1 MCNFYDIGPAR
12 QRRGNDWEEVIAS
25 LGGSLARTYGIRKTD
40 PAPVL
45 RRVGAS
51 GSQETFAGLMRWGF
65 ERDFNPA
72 VNNARLDKL
81 EGPWAPA
88 WREKRRCLIPLSAWY
103 EWHGPSG
110 SKQTFA
116 FESPDGAWLWAAGL
130 WEEGKSSPSFSMIT
144 RPAAPDLAFVHD
156 RMPALLSV
164 ADFEAFLSNE
174 DPRELLATTEV
185 PVKVFRCH
193 SPLLKIALHRGPEP
207 IEMLPGF

>member
-1 MCNFYDIGPAR
+1 MCNLYDIGPAR
-12 QRRGNDWEEVIAS
+12 HRRGDDWEEAIAS
-25 LGGSLARTYGIRKTD
+25 VLGSLARPHGIRKTD
-40 PAPVL
+40 PAPVV
-45 RRVGAS
+45 RKGGTGTTAS
-51 GSQETFAGLMRWGF
+51 ASLMRWGF
-65 ERDFNPA
+65 ERDFNPS

-81 EGPWAPA
+81 DGPWAPA

-103 EWHGPSG
+103 EWHGPTG

-116 FESPDGAWLWAAGL
+116 FESPDGAWLWAGGL
-130 WEEGKSSPSFSMIT
+130 WEEGKSGPAFSMIT

-164 ADFEAFLSNE
+164 ADFETFLSNE
-174 DPRELLATTEV
+174 DPRDLLATAEA

-193 SPLLKIALHRGPEP
+193 NPLLKTAQHRGPEP